1 MNHRWTR
8 LDAPK
13 WDSSA
18 RDGLGPCPQPA
29 GCRPVRKGFSATQV
43 HATIYASTTAAKAWR
58 RSQTLYSIATVAR
71 FDRSASRLDLS
82 EHADR
87 ACAMRQKPTCALLA
101 GLAVA
106 LLAVSALAGHAY
118 GKGHGHSGKGHGA
131 HHSAHHA
138 GRSGLWRQ
146 SSGSASPDAGNAPA
160 GRPGGVG
167 QSGHPTSLVPTTVLP
182 RPTGP

>member
-1 MNHRWTR
+1 MPLNGTVPRET
-8 LDAPK
+8 
-13 WDSSA
+13 DSDLV
-18 RDGLGPCPQPA
+18 RNQPDVA
-29 GCRPVRKGFSATQV
+29 LFGRASVQLQV

-118 GKGHGHSGKGHGA
+118 GKGHAHGGKGHGA

-167 QSGHPTSLVPTTVLP
+167 QPGHPLSPVPTTVLP